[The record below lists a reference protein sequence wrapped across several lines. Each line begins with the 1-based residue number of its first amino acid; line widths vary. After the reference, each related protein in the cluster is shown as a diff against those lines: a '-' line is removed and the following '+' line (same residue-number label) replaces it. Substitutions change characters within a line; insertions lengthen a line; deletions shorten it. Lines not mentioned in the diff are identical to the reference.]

1 MVTIIWKLDL
11 SMQSTPLTTE
21 VINLIP
27 AIWQGVLDITLSLTR
42 PQNRILILGANWLKK
57 IQTPIKKFSSLLCG
71 ATIIVKYVTNKGI
84 CEGISIVI

>member
-57 IQTPIKKFSSLLCG
+57 IQTPIKKFSSLLQKC
-71 ATIIVKYVTNKGI
+71 VVPLLL
-84 CEGISIVI
+84 